1 MKFSRPSLKRSDK
14 SDKAAFR
21 DPSSGPVFSA
31 RSLVALVLFLGGI
44 AWIAYYYIGV
54 RPVAGFGDD
63 DKPALDP
70 DSFEPGVVTGWNF
83 VGDLQEWNYLIGFGA
98 ILLGLMIAAHPST
111 PRGAG
116 PGGGFGRRGGV
127 PLGRGRGVVI
137 GMLGCFLFGL
147 LWICTYYV
155 VGTGDHAQDIA
166 VFNDLEQKN
175 LFVGIGF
182 MAVGFTFATRW
193 E

>member
-14 SDKAAFR
+14 SDKAAFK
-21 DPSSGPVFSA
+21 DPSSGPMFSV
-31 RSLVALVLFLGGI
+31 RFLVSLLLILGGI

-54 RPVAGFGDD
+54 RPVAGFGDN
-63 DKPALDP
+63 DKPVGATIGKTFDQ
-70 DSFEPGVVTGWNF
+70 EPPVTGWNF

-111 PRGAG
+111 P
-116 PGGGFGRRGGV
+116 
-127 PLGRGRGVVI
+127 LGRGRGVVI
-137 GMLGCFLFGL
+137 GMLGCFVLGLF
-147 LWICTYYV
+147 WICTYYV
-155 VGTGDHAQDIA
+155 VGTGSNAQDVAI
-166 VFNDLEQKN
+166 FNDLEQKN
-175 LFVGIGF
+175 LFVGIGL

>member
-1 MKFSRPSLKRSDK
+1 MKFSRPSLKRSDN
-14 SDKAAFR
+14 AAFK
-21 DPSSGPVFSA
+21 DPSSGPMFSV
-31 RSLVALVLFLGGI
+31 RFLVSLLFILGGI

-98 ILLGLMIAAHPST
+98 IMLGLMIAAHRST
-111 PRGAG
+111 
-116 PGGGFGRRGGV
+116 
-127 PLGRGRGVVI
+127 PLGRGRGVVV
-137 GMLGCFLFGL
+137 GMLGCFVLGL

-166 VFNDLEQKN
+166 IFNDLEQKN

>member
-1 MKFSRPSLKRSDK
+1 MKIPRPNLKRSDK
-14 SDKAAFR
+14 DDPFR
-21 DPSSGPVFSA
+21 DPSAGPMFSP
-31 RSLVALVLFLGGI
+31 RFLVSLLLIFGGI
-44 AWIAYYYIGV
+44 AWMAYYYIAV

-70 DSFEPGVVTGWNF
+70 ETFEAGVVTGLDF

-98 ILLGLMIAAHPST
+98 IMLGLMIAAHPST
-111 PRGAG
+111 P
-116 PGGGFGRRGGV
+116 
-127 PLGRGRGVVI
+127 LGRGRGVIV
-137 GMLGCFLFGL
+137 GMLGCFLIGL

-155 VGTGDHAQDIA
+155 VGTGDHAQDIPI
-166 VFNDLEQKN
+166 FNDLEQKN

-182 MAVGFTFATRW
+182 MAVGFTFATKW